1 MEFKF
6 EILISF
12 KIWLLIYGNLHVKPL
27 KKNIWWK
34 QIGSKISIGK
44 KNWGSKEVE
53 IRKKN
58 TSENIAKKL
67 FVVKKV
73 VSQKIFDQEK
83 IQSKK
88 I

>member
-27 KKNIWWK
+27 QKNIWWK

-44 KNWGSKEVE
+44 KIGG
-53 IRKKN
+53 
-58 TSENIAKKL
+58 
-67 FVVKKV
+67 
-73 VSQKIFDQEK
+73 QKQLK
-83 IQSKK
+83 
-88 I
+88 